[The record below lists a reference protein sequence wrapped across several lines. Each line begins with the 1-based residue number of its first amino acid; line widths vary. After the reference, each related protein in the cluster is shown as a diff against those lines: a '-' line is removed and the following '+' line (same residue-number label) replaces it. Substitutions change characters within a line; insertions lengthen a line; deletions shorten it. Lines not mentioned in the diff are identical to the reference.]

1 MHNFKFN
8 QAKKYVL
15 PFGKFNGRTI
25 DDIATTDDGLKYLD
39 WLYGE
44 TSSGVVKNMLKIY
57 LEDET
62 IKEELNKLIR

>member
-1 MHNFKFN
+1 MSDFKFN
-8 QAKKYVL
+8 QAKKYII
-15 PFGKFNGRTI
+15 PFGKFKGRTI

-44 TSSGVVKNMLKIY
+44 TSPGTVKNMLKIY

-62 IKEELNKLIR
+62 IAKQLNDII